1 LSALLV
7 SLVRACARAI
17 SAELD
22 GPWLWRAALVA
33 SLAAWLV
40 HGLLDDFE
48 RFWPAHVAYWLLVG
62 LLVRAGT
69 SQRAHRVE

>member
-1 LSALLV
+1 MIALLV
-7 SLVRACARAI
+7 SLVRVGSRAI
-17 SAELD
+17 SPELD